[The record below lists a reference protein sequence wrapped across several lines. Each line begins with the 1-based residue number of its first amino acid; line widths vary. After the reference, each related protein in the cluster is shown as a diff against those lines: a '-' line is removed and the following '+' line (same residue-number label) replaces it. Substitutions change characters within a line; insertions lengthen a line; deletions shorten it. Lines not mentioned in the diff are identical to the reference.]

1 MSTSRSPNSLV
12 TRQIA
17 KAEGDQKEY
26 AFAGVAVQDLDRDT
40 AQELGLKEK
49 THGVVVTNV
58 EPDSGADKAG
68 LMPGD
73 VIREINRQPVKS
85 VKEYEKVSSGLKK
98 GENVLILINRRGA
111 SLFLSAKV

>member
-1 MSTSRSPNSLV
+1 
-12 TRQIA
+12 
-17 KAEGDQKEY
+17 
-26 AFAGVAVQDLDRDT
+26 VAVQNLDGDT
-40 AQELGLKEK
+40 AKELGLKGK
-49 THGVVVTNV
+49 TQGVVVTSV
-58 EPDSGADKAG
+58 EPESGADKAG

-85 VKEYEKVSSGLKK
+85 VKEFEQVSSGVKK